1 MKKFGVMC
9 HRRFNLLTI
18 LNYFYYTEEEN
29 KMPTKSNYESLLC
42 AHNLYE
48 SIITREEKFI
58 PTPRNVYY
66 NKDNGVTV
74 VIWNDKTKTIV
85 RPEKGKSHSAY
96 HGYCVALAK
105 KIHGTNSKLQKDL
118 KKILVVQS
126 NKKEK

>member
-29 KMPTKSNYESLLC
+29 KMPTKSNYDFLLR
-42 AHNLYE
+42 AFDPYE
-48 SIITREEKFI
+48 PIITREEKFI

-85 RPEKGKSHSAY
+85 RPEKDKSHSAY